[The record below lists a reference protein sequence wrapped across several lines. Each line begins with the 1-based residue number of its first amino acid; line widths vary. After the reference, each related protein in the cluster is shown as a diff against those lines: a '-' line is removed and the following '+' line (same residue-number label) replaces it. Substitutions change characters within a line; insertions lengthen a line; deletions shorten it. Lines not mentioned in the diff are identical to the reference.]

1 MRARHLLAPVVITL
15 SLVACVSGGTSA
27 NRESAEYQAG
37 YNDGC
42 ATGSARASRL
52 EQAPQR
58 DQALYDANAD
68 YRAGWSNGYNVCGAG
83 ASPGRL

>member
-1 MRARHLLAPVVITL
+1 MTL
-15 SLVACVSGGTSA
+15 SLVACASGDTSA

-42 ATGSARASRL
+42 TTGSARASRL

-58 DQALYDANAD
+58 DQALYDINAD
-68 YRAGWSNGYNVCGAG
+68 YRAGWASGYKVCGAG